1 MSHHPLSPHAPLIDL
16 SLRRSALTTLG
27 TSTQL
32 SALVLLLF
40 LSAYRRL
47 IVSHAAAGSTTSTK
61 ANADNEGQGQEKK
74 KKGGGSW
81 LNRLAPLVG
90 ESWRVVLAVAGWGR
104 WLALLGVWVGWGVG
118 GGVFFSS
125 FFFLFSFWR
134 WGRVFGLS
142 WASG

>member
-16 SLRRSALTTLG
+16 SLRRSALSTLG

-47 IVSHAAAGSTTSTK
+47 IVSHAAAGGVGGTGSTTSTN
-61 ANADNEGQGQEKK
+61 ANANNWGQGQEKRK

-81 LNRLAPLVG
+81 LDRPAPLVG
-90 ESWRVVLAVAGWGR
+90 ESWRVVLAVAGWGG

-118 GGVFFSS
+118 GGVFTFL
-125 FFFLFSFWR
+125 FFFF
-134 WGRVFGLS
+134 
-142 WASG
+142 